1 MSVARE
7 RFWQAAEWTA
17 LRIGA
22 GIGIAARL
30 GLLEIKTLLVI
41 LLVAGAA
48 WCFAEIAD
56 EVGEGETRSFDEAV
70 LLAMREPGD
79 SNDPVGPR
87 WFEEA
92 ARDVTALGGLTV
104 LLIVTLSSAAYMLM
118 ARRPRMALL
127 LTLSVLGAQVLS
139 SALKHGF
146 ARPRPD
152 MIAHEAYVYTASF
165 PSGHS
170 VMAAATY
177 LTLGALLAQVQ
188 RRRRQKMFLLG
199 MGMALAILVGMSR
212 VYLGVHWPTDVLAG
226 WTVGAGWAAVV
237 WLVARVLQR
246 RGLLRHASGEAEI
259 PPPSESS
266 SPSDVT

>member
-1 MSVARE
+1 MSFARD
-7 RFWQAAEWTA
+7 RVWRAAEWTL
-17 LRIGA
+17 LRIGGGLSLA
-22 GIGIAARL
+22 SRL
-30 GLLEIKTLLVI
+30 GLLEIKTLLVA
-41 LLVAGAA
+41 LALAGAA
-48 WCFAEIAD
+48 WGFAELAD

-79 SNDPVGPR
+79 AHDPVGPR

-104 LLIVTLSSAAYMLM
+104 LLIVTLSAGTYMLM

-127 LTLSVLGAQVLS
+127 LTLSVVGAQVLS

-152 MIAHEAYVYTASF
+152 LIAHEAYVYTASF

-199 MGMALAILVGMSR
+199 MAMALAILVGMSR
-212 VYLGVHWPTDVLAG
+212 IYLGVHWPTDVLAG
-226 WTVGAGWAAVV
+226 WTVGAGWAAMV

-246 RGLLRHASGEAEI
+246 RGLLRHASGETEI

>member
-1 MSVARE
+1 MSLTRDRVWA
-7 RFWQAAEWTA
+7 AAEWTA

-22 GIGIAARL
+22 GLAIASRL

-41 LLVAGAA
+41 LMLAGAA
-48 WCFAEIAD
+48 WGFAEIAD
-56 EVGEGETRSFDEAV
+56 EVGEGETRSFDEAL

-92 ARDVTALGGLTV
+92 ARDVTALGGLVV
-104 LLIVTLSSAAYMLM
+104 LLIITLSSAAYMLM
-118 ARRPRMALL
+118 AGRPRMALL
-127 LTLSVLGAQVLS
+127 LTLSVLGAQILS
-139 SALKHGF
+139 SALKYGF

-152 MIAHEAYVYTASF
+152 LIAHEAHVYTASF

-188 RRRRQKMFLLG
+188 SRRHQKMFLLG
-199 MGMALAILVGMSR
+199 LGMTLAVLVGISR

-226 WTVGAGWAAVV
+226 WTVGAGWAALV

-246 RGLLRHASGEAEI
+246 QGLLRHASGETEI

-266 SPSDVT
+266 SRSDVT

>member
-1 MSVARE
+1 MSLARE

-22 GIGIAARL
+22 GIGVASRL
-30 GLLEIKTLLVI
+30 GLLEIKTLLVV

-48 WCFAEIAD
+48 WGFAEIAD
-56 EVGEGETRSFDEAV
+56 EVAEGATRSFDEAV

-79 SNDPVGPR
+79 TNDPIGPR

-92 ARDVTALGGLTV
+92 ARDVTALGGLVV
-104 LLIVTLSSAAYMLM
+104 LLIVTLSAAAYMLM

-127 LTLSVLGAQVLS
+127 LTLSVIGAQILS

-152 MIAHEAYVYTASF
+152 LIAHEAYVYTASF

-188 RRRRQKMFLLG
+188 SRRRQKMFLLG

-226 WTVGAGWAAVV
+226 WTVGAGWAALV
-237 WLVARVLQR
+237 WLASRILQR
-246 RGLLRHASGEAEI
+246 LGALRNARGQSEI
-259 PPPSESS
+259 PRPAESS
-266 SPSDVT
+266 AASDVT